1 MINVEKFY
9 NLSRIRHSNAVKAI
23 APGMRFVKS
32 LATRCLND
40 NDVVRIIYD
49 LAGQSG
55 KIPNDLDFSMSPN
68 VPAEVSNLI
77 AQIQRERPL
86 QPYFKDDQTA
96 FEFVRSRYCQF
107 GGELDEYADYLKTIM
122 DDAISRMPDKSAPES
137 TPEPNPLEP

>member
-9 NLSRIRHSNAVKAI
+9 NLSRIRRSNASNAI
-23 APGMRFVKS
+23 APAMRFVKS
-32 LATRCLND
+32 LAKRCLND

-49 LAGQSG
+49 LAGKSG

-86 QPYFKDDQTA
+86 QPYFKDDDTA

-107 GGELDEYADYLKTIM
+107 GGELDEYADYLKSIM
-122 DDAISRMPDKSAPES
+122 DDAISRMPDKSVN
-137 TPEPNPLEP
+137 EPTSQFNPQEP

>member
-9 NLSRIRHSNAVKAI
+9 NLSRIRHSNAVEAI

-32 LATRCLND
+32 LVTRCLND
-40 NDVVRIIYD
+40 NDVIRIIYD

-55 KIPNDLDFSMSPN
+55 KIPNDLDFSISPN

-86 QPYFKDDQTA
+86 QPYFKDDETA

-107 GGELDEYADYLKTIM
+107 AGELDEYADYLKTIM
-122 DDAISRMPDKSAPES
+122 EDAISRMPNKSSDEPNI
-137 TPEPNPLEP
+137 EPNPE